1 MLWSCN
7 YASSHNK
14 KKKKKTLLR
23 NDSCMLGRQVCSC
36 WGLTF
41 HTCKTPLSKWE
52 RVSDEEDFVIMSS
65 VTIGHG
71 CDFPPQFYSLG
82 RFKVTNRG
90 DGSPTP
96 STNLDWCYDD
106 ISRIFQSVLFHC
118 FIFKECICIIRF
130 SSHFVCLSVCC
141 CASQPIWVF

>member
-1 MLWSCN
+1 MINQESTLTWGCVRAVCGSHELYRHCN
-7 YASSHNK
+7 YSKGQSNK
-14 KKKKKTLLR
+14 IIICICYGPVTMHQVIIKKIKKTLLR

-90 DGSPTP
+90 DGSPAP

-106 ISRIFQSVLFHC
+106 ISRIF
-118 FIFKECICIIRF
+118 
-130 SSHFVCLSVCC
+130 
-141 CASQPIWVF
+141 